1 MSKSKSIER
10 QIFLADVMITAIE
23 HAGYGFPGLVRWDL
37 DMDREP
43 SVSTATIVD
52 RYAEDEK
59 EDDASPTYITVTLD
73 TIAAGIGVIQ
83 RAEIREIVDHAFSD
97 PDRVLHNAKSGQR
110 LYLSR
115 DSRKEI
121 LEASKANDAGEID
134 VVLALA
140 ILECALF
147 GAVTYN

>member
-1 MSKSKSIER
+1 MGKSIER
-10 QIFLADVMITAIE
+10 QTFLSDVMIAAIE

-43 SVSTATIVD
+43 MVTTATIVD

-59 EDDASPTYITVTLD
+59 EDDASPAYITVTLD
-73 TIAAGIGVIQ
+73 TIAAGIGVI
-83 RAEIREIVDHAFSD
+83 RKAKLRELNDFGDGD
-97 PDRVLHNAKSGQR
+97 PDMVLHNVTSGQR
-110 LYLSR
+110 LYLNEAG
-115 DSRKEI
+115 RKEI
-121 LEASKANDAGEID
+121 LEASRLNDAGEID

-140 ILECALF
+140 ILECGLF